1 METHS
6 QNFKIRLGLF
16 VAGGIALFVI
26 AIFIIGKQKNLF
38 NPVYSLT
45 TTFYNVSGL
54 QVGNKVRFSGID
66 VGTVDNIQ
74 IINDSTVKVNLFIRK
89 EVQQY
94 IKTNSE
100 VAIVSEGLIGDKML
114 QITQGTHNASFAKDG
129 QYLKSLEPVEIDAI
143 MASLQSTVDNA
154 EIISDELSDIMINI
168 NSGEGTLGRL
178 IKDTV
183 IAENLNQTMV
193 NLKRS
198 TKGLDENMK
207 AAQENFLLRGYF
219 KRKERAELK
228 AKKKAEEK
236 REKIRQEEQRK
247 AEEAKKKKN

>member
-100 VAIVSEGLIGDKML
+100 VAIASEGLIGDKML

>member
-1 METHS
+1 MENHS

-16 VAGGIALFVI
+16 VAGGITLFVL

-45 TTFYNVSGL
+45 TTFYNVGGL
-54 QVGNKVRFSGID
+54 QIGNKIRFSGID

-89 EVQQY
+89 EVQEY

-100 VAIVSEGLIGDKML
+100 VTIASEGLIGDKIL
-114 QITQGTHNASFAKDG
+114 LITQGTHNASSAKDG
-129 QYLKSLEPVEIDAI
+129 QYLKSVEPVEIDAI
-143 MASLQSTVDNA
+143 MASLQSTADNA
-154 EIISDELSDIMINI
+154 EVISDELADIMINI

-183 IAENLNQTMV
+183 IAENLSQTMQ
-193 NLKRS
+193 NLKS
-198 TKGLDENMK
+198 SSKGLDENME
-207 AAQENFLLRGYF
+207 AAKDNFLLRGHF

-236 REKIRQEEQRK
+236 REKIRKEEERK